1 MIAGPLQLC
10 QQELLGAGGD
20 TRISFS
26 SCLQNPSGACSWLN
40 SAGRLMKVNLL
51 GQRWER
57 VKSGSR
63 KANRR
68 RWQSGRPWALMDIQ
82 VESKSNGGELNTE
95 SFGSQE
101 GNCIRVATEQC
112 SLSAGPPWIAAAVWG
127 RSVKE
132 PGNTYGRFLASVRML
147 TCPAI
152 PTFSFWRGKLL
163 HHSSL
168 LCYIE
173 SWGSLKFINIYTK
186 SILIW
191 KRSSSL

>member
-1 MIAGPLQLC
+1 MTAGALQLC

-20 TRISFS
+20 TRIPFS
-26 SCLQNPSGACSWLN
+26 SCLQNPGACSWLN
-40 SAGRLMKVNLL
+40 SAGILMKVNLL

-68 RWQSGRPWALMDIQ
+68 HWQSGRPWALMDIQ

-101 GNCIRVATEQC
+101 GNCIRVAAEQC
-112 SLSAGPPWIAAAVWG
+112 SLSAVPPWTAAAVWG

-132 PGNTYGRFLASVRML
+132 PGEHFWAFPGLCENAHRAQPFWPSPFGGASSYTTHLFYFTLRF
-147 TCPAI
+147 
-152 PTFSFWRGKLL
+152 GD
-163 HHSSL
+163 H
-168 LCYIE
+168 
-173 SWGSLKFINIYTK
+173 
-186 SILIW
+186 
-191 KRSSSL
+191 